1 MSLWKIFNVSTPQKG
16 TRLNEE
22 FSKPLIRDDPRFSF
36 LQRIVFWIDAWEVTT
51 RTNKASL
58 SRQTFTSLRH
68 SCLTLPLIINHLTI
82 NCGFSYVLTT
92 FLQNDPLE
100 HHFGL
105 YRQMSGANYHIS
117 YCQILES
124 ERRLKVS
131 SILKLYQSSTEQ
143 ISIHEFISKFS
154 ECPDSEPSPPDV
166 SSQVIEELH
175 NQLPLLETIEYDSQ
189 TLQALAFMAGYTVH
203 QYYKRSAKCSACLNF
218 LTIDKEL
225 LMEQPQDSRYAYLKI
240 VDRGSLKWPSD
251 VILDSVVIL
260 WKIFVS
266 IDNNKSLLLV
276 LAQGSSKQ
284 ILVSLGIKYIE
295 GEYSET
301 WRNTCSSC
309 STVYWDI
316 LRQLFS
322 VMANC
327 LISNK
332 IKNYN
337 SQLAARGDSRKAKKF
352 SHH

>member
-58 SRQTFTSLRH
+58 SRQTLTSLRH

-100 HHFGL
+100 HHFWL

-124 ERRLKVS
+124 ERRLKVY

-166 SSQVIEELH
+166 SSQVIEVLY
-175 NQLPLLETIEYDSQ
+175 QTKLKITILSWLLVATHARQI
-189 TLQALAFMAGYTVH
+189 
-203 QYYKRSAKCSACLNF
+203 NF
-218 LTIDKEL
+218 LIIRT
-225 LMEQPQDSRYAYLKI
+225 Y
-240 VDRGSLKWPSD
+240 
-251 VILDSVVIL
+251 
-260 WKIFVS
+260 
-266 IDNNKSLLLV
+266 
-276 LAQGSSKQ
+276 
-284 ILVSLGIKYIE
+284 
-295 GEYSET
+295 
-301 WRNTCSSC
+301 
-309 STVYWDI
+309 
-316 LRQLFS
+316 
-322 VMANC
+322 
-327 LISNK
+327 
-332 IKNYN
+332 
-337 SQLAARGDSRKAKKF
+337 
-352 SHH
+352 

>member
-1 MSLWKIFNVSTPQKG
+1 
-16 TRLNEE
+16 
-22 FSKPLIRDDPRFSF
+22 
-36 LQRIVFWIDAWEVTT
+36 
-51 RTNKASL
+51 
-58 SRQTFTSLRH
+58 
-68 SCLTLPLIINHLTI
+68 
-82 NCGFSYVLTT
+82 
-92 FLQNDPLE
+92 
-100 HHFGL
+100 
-105 YRQMSGANYHIS
+105 
-117 YCQILES
+117 
-124 ERRLKVS
+124 
-131 SILKLYQSSTEQ
+131 
-143 ISIHEFISKFS
+143 
-154 ECPDSEPSPPDV
+154 
-166 SSQVIEELH
+166 
-175 NQLPLLETIEYDSQ
+175 
-189 TLQALAFMAGYTVH
+189 MAGYTVH
-203 QYYKRSAKCSACLNF
+203 QYYKRFAKCSACLNF

-266 IDNNKSLLLV
+266 IDNNKSLLV

-327 LISNK
+327 IISNK

-337 SQLAARGDSRKAKKF
+337 SQLAARGGSRKANKF
-352 SHH
+352 SHRLIDYFIANNYS